1 MWPVIFRTGST
12 LSRPPDEGLE
22 PRPWLTSVLEESFL
36 QRVRFND
43 GWSFRPKVNRFEELA
58 GRSSPYEPIELPHD
72 AMLSTTRHPTAAAAG
87 GYFPPGEW
95 EYSKTFA
102 VASEL
107 VGKRVFLH
115 FEGVYRSALVS
126 VNGIRAG
133 HRPYGYS
140 GFTLRID
147 ELIRVGEDNTL
158 HVECLAGN
166 DTRWYSGAGIYR
178 NVHLLLG
185 PPVRIAVDGLRVS
198 TLSIADRSAV
208 VEVITKVENDSET
221 SARRELVTTLTG
233 PNGETVAHDRTPV
246 TSWPGRPQM
255 VRQQL
260 TVPTATLWSVDDPA
274 LHTCTVVLSDG
285 EEEHD
290 RAVTTFGIRTLELDA
305 IQGLRINGSPITL
318 RGACVHHDNGV
329 IGAATIE
336 RAEERRVQMLREAG
350 FNALRSAHNPMS
362 EAMLDACDRIG
373 MLVMDESF
381 DTWTE
386 PKMPYDYARS
396 FGEWW
401 ASDIEAM
408 VVKDINHPCV
418 VMYSIGNEIPEL
430 GRPDGARRNREL
442 AEYVRSLDP
451 TRYVTN
457 GVNPVHTVGA
467 ELFMSA
473 DVPPMPEMGVNS
485 LMSIMQDYLPM
496 ALRAPLVD
504 ERLEES
510 FAALDI
516 AGYNYLE
523 SRYELDREGHP
534 NRVIV
539 GTETM
544 PPLIGRYW
552 GLIRDNAHVIGDFSW
567 SGWDYLGESG
577 LGRLDRGDPAGEGM
591 GTLANFPW
599 LLAGTGD
606 IDITGHRRPIS
617 FLREIVYGLRTDPYI
632 AVQNPAS
639 HGVPIAHQSPW
650 CLTDAVSS
658 WSWPGCEGE
667 PVTIEVYA
675 DADEVEL
682 FIAGESVGRAPA
694 GEAVEYRSMFEAIYS
709 AGVIEAIAYRDRR
722 EVGRTSLSSAGGE
735 CILRVMADR
744 SVLRFDGTDLAFLSI
759 ELTDADGV
767 VHTAADRRV
776 TLTVEGPGALQG
788 FGSAAPCT
796 EESFV
801 DDVHATYQGRALGV
815 IRPTGAGSITI
826 TANADGCE
834 PAIVAL
840 RSVDGSLDP
849 L

>member
-1 MWPVIFRTGST
+1 
-12 LSRPPDEGLE
+12 L
-22 PRPWLTSVLEESFL
+22 FL
-36 QRVRFND
+36 QRIRFNE
-43 GWSFRPKVNRFEELA
+43 GWLFRPKVNRFEELA
-58 GRSSPYEPIELPHD
+58 GQARPFESIELPHD
-72 AMLSTTRHPTAAAAG
+72 AMLSTARHPAAAAAS

-102 VASEL
+102 VGEEFA
-107 VGKRVFLH
+107 GRRAFMH

-147 ELIRVGEDNTL
+147 ELIRVGEENTL
-158 HVECLAGN
+158 HVDCLAGN

-185 PPVRIAVDGLRVS
+185 APIRIAVNGLRVT
-198 TLSIADRSAV
+198 TLNIDDHSAA
-208 VEVITKVENDSET
+208 VEVTTTVENDSAN
-221 SARRELVTTLTG
+221 SARRQLITTLTG
-233 PNGETVAHDRTPV
+233 PDGETVAQDRTPL
-246 TSWPGRPQM
+246 TSWPGAPQP

-260 TVPTATLWSVDDPA
+260 TVPTAALWSVDDPV
-274 LHTCTVVLSDG
+274 LYTCTVVLYDG
-285 EEEHD
+285 EEEGD
-290 RAVTTFGIRTLELDA
+290 RAVTTFGIRTLHLDA
-305 IQGLRINGSPITL
+305 MRGLRINGSPIKL

-336 RAEERRVQMLREAG
+336 RAEERRVQMLKEAG

-381 DTWTE
+381 DAWTE
-386 PKMPYDYARS
+386 PKMPNDYARS
-396 FGEWW
+396 FDEWW
-401 ASDIEAM
+401 AADIEAM
-408 VVKDINHPCV
+408 VAKDVNHPCV

-430 GRPDGARRNREL
+430 GRPDGARRSREL
-442 AEYVRSLDP
+442 AEHVRSLDP
-451 TRYVTN
+451 TRFVTN

-523 SRYELDREGHP
+523 SRYQLDRERHP

-552 GLIRDNAHVIGDFSW
+552 RLIRDNAHVIGDFSW
-567 SGWDYLGESG
+567 TGWDYLGESG

-599 LLAGTGD
+599 LTAGTGD

-617 FLREIVYGLRTDPYI
+617 YLREIVYGLRTDPYI
-632 AVQNPAS
+632 AVQNPAL
-639 HGVPIAHQSPW
+639 HGVPIVHQSPW
-650 CLTDAVSS
+650 SLTDAVAS

-682 FIAGESVGRAPA
+682 LIAGESVGRAPA
-694 GEAVEYRSMFEAIYS
+694 GDAVEYRSLFETTYC
-709 AGVIEAIAYRDRR
+709 AGVIEAIAYRDRQ
-722 EVGRTSLSSAGGE
+722 EVGRTSLSSAGRE
-735 CILRVMADR
+735 CVLQVVADR
-744 SVLRFDGTDLAFLSI
+744 SVLRADGTDLAFLSI
-759 ELTDADGV
+759 ELTDADGI
-767 VHTAADRRV
+767 VHVAADLPV
-776 TLTVEGPGALQG
+776 TLKVEGPGVLQG
-788 FGSAAPCT
+788 FGSAAPST

-801 DDVHATYQGRALGV
+801 DAVHATYEGRALGV
-815 IRPTGAGSITI
+815 VRPTGTGSITI
-826 TANADGCE
+826 TAIADGCE
-834 PAIVAL
+834 PAVIALCAIVGPPDL
-840 RSVDGSLDP
+840 Q
-849 L
+849 